1 MATADI
7 SEYANLARDS
17 LGNIVMA
24 GAEPS
29 VADQQLAIGS
39 EVKSAAFKGNYVRI
53 HVDAAC
59 RILFGPNPTASSA
72 SKRMAA
78 NTTEYFGVAPG
89 HKVSII
95 TSA

>member
-7 SEYANLARDS
+7 SEYASLARDS

>member
-1 MATADI
+1 
-7 SEYANLARDS
+7 
-17 LGNIVMA
+17 MA